1 MNVSYF
7 PEDKSF
13 ISLVKL
19 IPRYFI
25 LFDVIFKQDCSLLSL
40 FDSLLLVYRKAAYFC
55 ISILH
60 PPTFLNSLISSNS
73 FGRDVGGV
81 FRVFYKEDHDICKQK
96 KFYWFLS
103 HLDPFL
109 FHPVVLTGTASTM
122 LYKSGKSWHPCHV
135 PDLKRKVFSFSPLS
149 MMLAMGIS
157 YMVFILLRWFPFFP
171 ALLRYNQQINIVC
184 T

>member
-1 MNVSYF
+1 MN
-7 PEDKSF
+7 
-13 ISLVKL
+13 
-19 IPRYFI
+19 
-25 LFDVIFKQDCSLLSL
+25 SL
-40 FDSLLLVYRKAAYFC
+40 FLVYRNAIGLC
-55 ISILH
+55 MLILYSV
-60 PPTFLNSLISSNS
+60 TSLNSLISSNN

-81 FRVFYKEDHDICKQK
+81 FRVFYKEDHVICKQK

-157 YMVFILLRWFPFFP
+157 YIVFILLRWFPFFFP
-171 ALLRYNQQINIVC
+171 SFIKV
-184 T
+184 